1 MTRMGSDWPATV
13 RAFLCSFGRWNVGF
27 FWGNFGARFIG
38 LGQFWGKNIGGMRW
52 YKEGGDLLA
61 RLPYQRP
68 QGFTRL
74 WMGFGYLWLITM
86 PG

>member
-1 MTRMGSDWPATV
+1 MSGLFYALLAGKSW
-13 RAFLCSFGRWNVGF
+13 GF
-27 FWGNFGARFIG
+27 FWGNFGAVFIG

-52 YKEGGDLLA
+52 HKVGGDLLA
-61 RLPYQRP
+61 RLPYQRL

-74 WMGFGYLWLITM
+74 WMGFGYLRLITM